1 VNPKGKPVFELP
13 KNPQKLLADYYDI
26 YAKGMTRGETVKQ
39 LFSLYGS
46 KNVKE
51 GLK

>member
-1 VNPKGKPVFELP
+1 
-13 KNPQKLLADYYDI
+13 
-26 YAKGMTRGETVKQ
+26 MTRGETVKQ

-51 GLK
+51 GLKWVLNEKVLESIWEEYKNAA